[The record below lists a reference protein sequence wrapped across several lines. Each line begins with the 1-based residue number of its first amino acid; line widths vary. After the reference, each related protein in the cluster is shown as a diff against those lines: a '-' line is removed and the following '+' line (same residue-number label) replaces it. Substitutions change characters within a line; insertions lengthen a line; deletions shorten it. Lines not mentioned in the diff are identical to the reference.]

1 MANLLAGGSVASPGC
16 MRPEGIIIWH
26 TAAQTYFKKTFDKDD
41 EWKGKSHAA

>member
-1 MANLLAGGSVASPGC
+1 

-26 TAAQTYFKKTFDKDD
+26 TAAQTYFKKTFDKDE